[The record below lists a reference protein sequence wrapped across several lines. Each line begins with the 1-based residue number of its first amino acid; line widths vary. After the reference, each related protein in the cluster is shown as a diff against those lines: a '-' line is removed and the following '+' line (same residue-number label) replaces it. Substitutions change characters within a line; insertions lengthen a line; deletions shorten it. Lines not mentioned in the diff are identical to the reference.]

1 MLLVKNEIP
10 WHVLTIKQ
18 YNINFYWLGAMQIYK
33 QFSWTFFN
41 IARADSLAQK
51 LLNHD
56 TFIIIIHT
64 IQQPV
69 YSIINNIYIFRLN
82 GINHTR
88 SKDRVKANKSIGIS
102 CFRFHT
108 NYYYFTEKEN
118 KKKHRQIS
126 SVKIGFTWQDIFRT
140 CWIIFQFVL
149 KWFTSFDR
157 NRRKKT
163 LTKNGIARKSGAYIG
178 LYRSNR
184 NTRLLVAPWRS
195 LSFIGLQT

>member
-51 LLNHD
+51 LQNHD

-108 NYYYFTEKEN
+108 NYYYFTEEEE
-118 KKKHRQIS
+118 KKKNIDKFHQWKLALPDKIS
-126 SVKIGFTWQDIFRT
+126 WERVELFFSLF
-140 CWIIFQFVL
+140 
-149 KWFTSFDR
+149 
-157 NRRKKT
+157 
-163 LTKNGIARKSGAYIG
+163 
-178 LYRSNR
+178 SND
-184 NTRLLVAPWRS
+184 LLVSIGIEEKRRWRRMVS
-195 LSFIGLQT
+195 RARVARI

>member
-51 LLNHD
+51 LQNHD

-108 NYYYFTEKEN
+108 NYYYFTEEEE
-118 KKKHRQIS
+118 KKKTSTNFIS
-126 SVKIGFTWQDIFRT
+126 GNWLYLTRYLENVLNYFSVCSQMI
-140 CWIIFQFVL
+140 
-149 KWFTSFDR
+149 
-157 NRRKKT
+157 
-163 LTKNGIARKSGAYIG
+163 Y
-178 LYRSNR
+178 
-184 NTRLLVAPWRS
+184 
-195 LSFIGLQT
+195 